1 MRREAENRDN
11 THENVYLS
19 ADMQKAMLFPI
30 IKVKNNYFN
39 EKLTL
44 YNQTFSEL
52 GQKSHAFCYLSFDGE
67 VGKSANEFVNY
78 YLKVLTNKKYE
89 NAKNMFIWVDNSSS
103 QNKNWILISNLL
115 LFINDISIKV
125 ENLFINYLEVG
136 HTFMSADSVHGCIGK
151 YIKNCDNIYTFDQFV
166 DEIKKSRKN
175 MTIETLTHENIRSF
189 DKISKKNVSKELK
202 ISKVKKFHLKKGSL
216 EVFVKFS
223 HEESEEFI
231 PKYILDADY
240 KTLILENNK
249 NKTSLIDKFDFKSNP
264 NGITKQKLE
273 SIKKY
278 YNCIPIDY
286 ISFFEDLSLKDSV
299 DSPKPKKTKK

>member
-1 MRREAENRDN
+1 
-11 THENVYLS
+11 
-19 ADMQKAMLFPI
+19 
-30 IKVKNNYFN
+30 
-39 EKLTL
+39 
-44 YNQTFSEL
+44 
-52 GQKSHAFCYLSFDGE
+52 
-67 VGKSANEFVNY
+67 
-78 YLKVLTNKKYE
+78 
-89 NAKNMFIWVDNSSS
+89 
-103 QNKNWILISNLL
+103 
-115 LFINDISIKV
+115 
-125 ENLFINYLEVG
+125 
-136 HTFMSADSVHGCIGK
+136 MSADSVHGCIGK

-166 DEIKKSRKN
+166 DEIKKLRKN

-202 ISKVKKFHLKKGSL
+202 ISKVKKIHLKKGSL

-231 PKYILDADY
+231 PKHILNADY

-264 NGITKQKLE
+264 NGITEQKLE

-286 ISFFEDLSLKDSV
+286 ISFFEDLRLKDSV
-299 DSPKPKKTKK
+299 DSPKPKKTEK

>member
-1 MRREAENRDN
+1 
-11 THENVYLS
+11 
-19 ADMQKAMLFPI
+19 
-30 IKVKNNYFN
+30 
-39 EKLTL
+39 
-44 YNQTFSEL
+44 L

-78 YLKVLTNKKYE
+78 YLKIMKNDKYK
-89 NAKNMFIWVDNSSS
+89 NAKNMFIWVENSSS
-103 QNKNWILISNLL
+103 QNKNWIIISNLL

-125 ENLFINYLEVG
+125 ENLLINYLEVG

-151 YIKNCDNIYTFDQFV
+151 YIKNCNNIYTFDQFV

-202 ISKVKKFHLKKGSL
+202 MSKVKKIHLKKGSL

-240 KTLILENNK
+240 KTLILDNNK
-249 NKTSLIDKFDFKSNP
+249 NKTLLIDKFDFKSSP
-264 NGITKQKLE
+264 NGNTKQKLE

-278 YNCIPIDY
+278 YNCIQIDY

-299 DSPKPKKTKK
+299 DLPKLRNKVYIYIEITL